1 MSKLDEL
8 IQEYCPDGVEYK
20 ATKDIVKESFWLM
33 PSTPKFQDHGIY
45 YITSKNIKN
54 GKINFEDVK
63 FITEDDYNNI
73 SKNRPILKGDILITM
88 IGTIGEVSIV
98 DIDTKFYGQ
107 NIYLLR
113 LDNKIIL
120 NKFYYYIITSDK
132 IKNSLISKKN
142 TSSQGYIKAGSI
154 ENLSI
159 PLPPLPVQEEII
171 RILDNFTE
179 YTEKLKAELDVEIT
193 ARKKQY
199 EYYRDK
205 LLKCENIVPRVR
217 LGDICSVITKGT
229 TPKKYVDKGISFIK
243 TESFNGTRI
252 DLKKISYIDEF
263 THNTFLKRSIL
274 KENDILITIAGA
286 TIGKCL
292 MVPKEVLS
300 ANTNQELAIIR
311 VKKDTSCKY
320 VMYVLQSY
328 LMKKYIQK
336 NIKGSAQPNLNL
348 QQLNDFIIP
357 LPPLE
362 IQKRIVHVLDNFE
375 KICSDLNIG
384 LPAEI
389 AARQKQYEYYR
400 DALLTFAD
408 KSDIIVNRIE
418 HQYELIKLIQY
429 VFGFVTVQ
437 LKDIAF
443 YVKDRIDAQK
453 LNTETYIGVD
463 NLLPDKKGKT
473 SSIYVPESGMLTKYL
488 NNDILIGNIRPYLQK
503 IWFASNIGGTNGDV
517 LVIRPYDTAVILPKF
532 LYHVLASD
540 RFFVYDNNNAK
551 GAKMPRG
558 NKEAVMNYEFTIPSM
573 QEQERIVAVLDRFDA
588 LCNDLTCGLPA
599 EIVARQK
606 QYEYYRDKL
615 LTFKEAK

>member
-20 ATKDIVKESFWLM
+20 KVKDVFIRLRGTPITAGKMKEIANENGNIRIFAGGKTVIDADEDKIENANIIRVPAVLVQSRGII
-33 PSTPKFQDHGIY
+33 DVIY
-45 YITSKNIKN
+45 YEKPFTFKSEMWAYTSDNKVTVKYLYYVLKNNIK
-54 GKINFEDVK
+54 K
-63 FITEDDYNNI
+63 FRDSASGMGSLPQISLSVTED
-73 SKNRPILKGDILITM
+73 
-88 IGTIGEVSIV
+88 
-98 DIDTKFYGQ
+98 FQ
-107 NIYLLR
+107 
-113 LDNKIIL
+113 
-120 NKFYYYIITSDK
+120 
-132 IKNSLISKKN
+132 
-142 TSSQGYIKAGSI
+142 
-154 ENLSI
+154 I
-159 PLPPLPVQEEII
+159 PLPPLPVQEEIV
-171 RILDNFTE
+171 RILDNFTD
-179 YTEKLKAELDVEIT
+179 YTAELTAELT
-193 ARKKQY
+193 ARQNQY

-274 KENDILITIAGA
+274 EENDILITIAGA

-292 MVPKEVLS
+292 MVPKEVLP
-300 ANTNQELAIIR
+300 ANTNQALAIIR
-311 VKKDTSCKY
+311 VKKYTSCKY

-357 LPPLE
+357 LPTLE
-362 IQKRIVHVLDNFE
+362 TQKRIVHVLDNFE

-389 AARQKQYEYYR
+389 EARQKQYEYYR
-400 DALLTFAD
+400 DALLTFAA
-408 KSDIIVNRIE
+408 KGDIIVNRTEQNRTE

-437 LKDIAF
+437 LKDISENYDRYRRPVTKEKRIAGKYPYYGASGIVDYVSDYIFEGDFLLVSEDGANLIARNTPIAF
-443 YVKDRIDAQK
+443 SISGKNWVNNHAHVLKFHSYALRRYVEIYLNSIDLSKYISSAAQPK
-453 LNTETYIGVD
+453 LSRE
-463 NLLPDKKGKT
+463 NLDKILIKLPD
-473 SSIYVPESGMLTKYL
+473 
-488 NNDILIGNIRPYLQK
+488 
-503 IWFASNIGGTNGDV
+503 
-517 LVIRPYDTAVILPKF
+517 
-532 LYHVLASD
+532 
-540 RFFVYDNNNAK
+540 
-551 GAKMPRG
+551 
-558 NKEAVMNYEFTIPSM
+558 
-573 QEQERIVAVLDRFDA
+573 QENLEHIVAVLDRFDA

-599 EIVARQK
+599 EIAARQK

>member
-1 MSKLDEL
+1 MSKLDDL

-20 ATKDIVKESFWLM
+20 KLGEILT
-33 PSTPKFQDHGIY
+33 
-45 YITSKNIKN
+45 IKN
-54 GKINFEDVK
+54 GRDYKHLNAGNVPVYGSGGIMTYVDTSIYDKPSVLIPRKGSLNNLYYVNSPFWNVDTI
-63 FITEDDYNNI
+63 FYTEI
-73 SKNRPILKGDILITM
+73 QTEHIEPK
-88 IGTIGEVSIV
+88 
-98 DIDTKFYGQ
+98 
-107 NIYLLR
+107 YLYYCLESR
-113 LDNKIIL
+113 HLEKLNKAGGVPSLTQTIL
-120 NKFYYYIITSDK
+120 NKV
-132 IKNSLISKKN
+132 
-142 TSSQGYIKAGSI
+142 
-154 ENLSI
+154 EV
-159 PLPPLPVQEEII
+159 PVPPLEVQREII
-171 RILDNFTE
+171 RILDNFTD
-179 YTEKLKAELDVEIT
+179 YTAELTAELT
-193 ARKKQY
+193 ARQNQY

-274 KENDILITIAGA
+274 EENDILITIAGA

-292 MVPKEVLS
+292 MVPKEVLP
-300 ANTNQELAIIR
+300 ANTNQALAIIR
-311 VKKDTSCKY
+311 VKKYTSCKY

-357 LPPLE
+357 LPTLE
-362 IQKRIVHVLDNFE
+362 TQKRIVHVLDNFE

-389 AARQKQYEYYR
+389 SARQKQYEYYR
-400 DALLTFAD
+400 DALLTFAA
-408 KSDIIVNRIE
+408 KGDIIVNRTEQNRTE

-437 LKDIAF
+437 LKNVAF

-503 IWFASNIGGTNGDV
+503 VWFASNIGGTNGDV

-573 QEQERIVAVLDRFDA
+573 QEQERIIAVLDRFDA

-599 EIVARQK
+599 EIAARQK